1 MRIEGKDY
9 RTIWFE
15 DNVVKIIDQTKL
27 PHQFIIKDLK
37 TIKDAIN
44 AIKIMEVRGAP
55 LIGATAAY
63 GLVLAI
69 IENNDQSF
77 LKKSADELISSRP
90 TAINLR
96 WAVDRMMNKLSG
108 LNSDKILEIALNEAK
123 DICEEDIKFCENIGL
138 NGLKIIEEIYNKKK
152 DTVNI
157 LTHCNAG
164 WLATINWGT
173 ATSPIYHA
181 HKKGI
186 PVHVW
191 ADETRPRNQ
200 GANLTSYELNE
211 EGIKNTII
219 ADNTGGILMQRGEVD
234 MCIVGTDRTLA
245 NGDVCNKVGTYL
257 KALAAHDN
265 KIPFYVAL
273 PSSTIDWNIKDH
285 KDIPIDD
292 TKIWAQRLSYV
303 GELGYELYVEVKDAK
318 KIYELIIEKGKD
330 HNLSNCGMHAM
341 DIMRMESGF
350 LHWGHDISPEENQYQ
365 AGLSFTISNKKN
377 VDFIGKSALEKIDK
391 EKIKT
396 RFAKFTLKDSKPGEP
411 LLLHDEPI
419 YLEDKIIGRSTSGN
433 YSFNFKKNLT
443 FGYINND
450 FSNEELQ
457 NKNLFIEVEK
467 KKYPIEISNKP
478 LKQTNFKNN

>member
-1 MRIEGKDY
+1 MKIEGKEY
-9 RTIWFE
+9 RTIWF
-15 DNVVKIIDQTKL
+15 DKKNKVVKIIDQTKL

-37 TIKDAIN
+37 KVKDAIN

-77 LKKSADELISSRP
+77 LKKSAENLINSRP
-90 TAINLR
+90 TAINLK
-96 WAVDRMMNKLSG
+96 WAVDRMMSKLSG
-108 LNSDKILEIALNEAK
+108 VNSDKILEIALNEAK
-123 DICEEDIKFCENIGL
+123 EICEEDVKFCENIGL

-211 EGIKNTII
+211 ENVPNTII
-219 ADNTGGILMQRGEVD
+219 ADNTGGILMQRGRVD

-245 NGDVCNKVGTYL
+245 NGDVCNKIGTYL
-257 KALAAHDN
+257 KALAAKDN
-265 KIPFYVAL
+265 NVPFYVAL
-273 PSSTIDWNIKDH
+273 PSSTIDWDIKNY
-285 KDIPIDD
+285 KDIPIEE
-292 TKIWAQRLSYV
+292 RNSEELSHIEGLDENGNV
-303 GELGYELYVEVKDAK
+303 K
-318 KIYELIIEKGKD
+318 KIQIYPKKSKTMNLAFDITPAKYVTGLITEKGVCD
-330 HNLSNCGMHAM
+330 AST
-341 DIMRMESGF
+341 E
-350 LHWGHDISPEENQYQ
+350 
-365 AGLSFTISNKKN
+365 GLKK
-377 VDFIGKSALEKIDK
+377 L
-391 EKIKT
+391 
-396 RFAKFTLKDSKPGEP
+396 
-411 LLLHDEPI
+411 
-419 YLEDKIIGRSTSGN
+419 
-433 YSFNFKKNLT
+433 FK
-443 FGYINND
+443 
-450 FSNEELQ
+450 
-457 NKNLFIEVEK
+457 
-467 KKYPIEISNKP
+467 
-478 LKQTNFKNN
+478 

>member
-1 MRIEGKDY
+1 
-9 RTIWFE
+9 
-15 DNVVKIIDQTKL
+15 V
-27 PHQFIIKDLK
+27 
-37 TIKDAIN
+37 
-44 AIKIMEVRGAP
+44 
-55 LIGATAAY
+55 
-63 GLVLAI
+63 
-69 IENNDQSF
+69 
-77 LKKSADELISSRP
+77 
-90 TAINLR
+90 
-96 WAVDRMMNKLSG
+96 
-108 LNSDKILEIALNEAK
+108 
-123 DICEEDIKFCENIGL
+123 ICEEDIKFCENIGL

-273 PSSTIDWNIKDH
+273 PSSTIDWNLKDH
-285 KDIPIDD
+285 KDIPIEE
-292 TKIWAQRLSYV
+292 RNSNELSYMEGV
-303 GELGYELYVEVKDAK
+303 D
-318 KIYELIIEKGKD
+318 EKGKIKKIQIYPEKSKAM
-330 HNLSNCGMHAM
+330 NLAF
-341 DIMRMESGF
+341 DVT
-350 LHWGHDISPEENQYQ
+350 P
-365 AGLSFTISNKKN
+365 
-377 VDFIGKSALEKIDK
+377 
-391 EKIKT
+391 
-396 RFAKFTLKDSKPGEP
+396 AKFVTGLITEKGVCEASEKGLKD
-411 LLLHDEPI
+411 L
-419 YLEDKIIGRSTSGN
+419 
-433 YSFNFKKNLT
+433 FK
-443 FGYINND
+443 
-450 FSNEELQ
+450 
-457 NKNLFIEVEK
+457 
-467 KKYPIEISNKP
+467 
-478 LKQTNFKNN
+478 